1 MKRKRVLICD
11 DQDKFLDAFKKNH
24 GENFDI
30 LEVKDISKLIERIDE
45 SKPDLVLLDLY
56 HPKDNK
62 DDFEIRR
69 SNAEF
74 ELSNLNVQIQRTRNA
89 VDATW
94 IPLGL
99 DVLND
104 IRKKYS
110 SRKLPVIIYSQRG
123 LLLLNDNQVR
133 FVEENDGHWMIK
145 NEYSALTEKTR
156 MDRILAYSG
165 KAKPVIKSYRILLI
179 GSWTIF
185 VILSAVQYFKIDA
198 IWAILCGIIGGLLT
212 TLLARFIED

>member
-185 VILSAVQYFKIDA
+185 VIISAVQYFKIDA